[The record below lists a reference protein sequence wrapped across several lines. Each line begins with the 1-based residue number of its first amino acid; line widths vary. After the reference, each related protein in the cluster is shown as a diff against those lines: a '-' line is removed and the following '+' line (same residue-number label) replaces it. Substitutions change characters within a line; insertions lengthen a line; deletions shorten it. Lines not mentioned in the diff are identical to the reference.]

1 MMTFLKKIREN
12 EEFDAYYDGYSSG
25 SSACVAKAE
34 AGLGD
39 IIKTNDATIRLY
51 AKFYKQP
58 KRKRLKANWIE
69 GFKFGW
75 IEFAAMY
82 NSGDPKLWMD
92 ESEYELKHRLRD
104 EWAKGRDVSD

>member
-12 EEFDAYYDGYSSG
+12 EEFAAYRDGYSSG
-25 SSACVAKAE
+25 SSACVIKAE

-51 AKFYKQP
+51 MKFHKSP
-58 KRKRLKANWIE
+58 RSKRLKNNWIE
-69 GFKFGW
+69 GFKLGW

-82 NSGDPKLWMD
+82 NSGDPKLWMN
-92 ESEYELKHRLRD
+92 ESEYELEQRLHD
-104 EWAKGRDVSD
+104 EWEKGRDVSD